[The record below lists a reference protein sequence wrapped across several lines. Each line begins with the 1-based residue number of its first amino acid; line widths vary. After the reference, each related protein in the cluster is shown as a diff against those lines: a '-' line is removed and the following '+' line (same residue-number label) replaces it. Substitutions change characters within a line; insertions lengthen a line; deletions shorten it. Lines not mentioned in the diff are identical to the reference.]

1 MAKKSNKRAA
11 VKSKV
16 GYNLKSVKHK
26 KAARPQQRK
35 AQVHK
40 AATRPLPV
48 SKAAIRRSAKSP
60 KAAVGKSA
68 NNETEVKSAEQ
79 KTKQIKDINKLLDKD
94 YTGYEMAKSKKLK
107 NMNIGKPEEV
117 KNAINMLLNNEQ
129 IIDYLKKNV
138 SRVAPEVISMLSV
151 PRTDEYIA
159 VQLDLKIN
167 AIRRILNIL
176 QGYGITN
183 YYVAKNTNGW
193 LSFAWFINIDKVE
206 PFLEYVNRM
215 GNGNSIINDECNDY
229 FVCRKCYDTDKLIF
243 TFDSAYESGFRCSCG
258 GTLERIGK
266 AEAEKLM
273 RPAAEVKKN
282 NQDYAASSGYS
293 GE

>member
-1 MAKKSNKRAA
+1 M
-11 VKSKV
+11 
-16 GYNLKSVKHK
+16 
-26 KAARPQQRK
+26 
-35 AQVHK
+35 
-40 AATRPLPV
+40 
-48 SKAAIRRSAKSP
+48 
-60 KAAVGKSA
+60 
-68 NNETEVKSAEQ
+68 
-79 KTKQIKDINKLLDKD
+79 
-94 YTGYEMAKSKKLK
+94 
-107 NMNIGKPEEV
+107 KP
-117 KNAINMLLNNEQ
+117 
-129 IIDYLKKNV
+129 
-138 SRVAPEVISMLSV
+138 
-151 PRTDEYIA
+151 TT
-159 VQLDLKIN
+159 

-215 GNGNSIINDECNDY
+215 GNGNSIIKDECNDY

-243 TFDSAYESGFRCSCG
+243 TFDSAYESGFKCSCG
-258 GTLERIGK
+258 GALERIGK

-273 RPAAEVKKN
+273 RPASEVKKN